1 MVQQPNPVLY
11 YHPDEFRVARQDL
24 KGRHSAGESF
34 LTAFL
39 EYAPGP
45 DVYALCRGARS
56 FEQFRQSVE
65 ASGRALTARAVGRND
80 LDVLNR
86 QAVLSLPEP
95 GITNEARVR
104 SLVGENAYA
113 LCGVTH
119 AISSREVLADIADLI
134 VVPVTRADAVICTS
148 KAVHGTLSGVLDRA
162 EDHMRARLGAQKFN
176 RPMLPI
182 VPLGV
187 HSSRFAPSGDER
199 VRWRKELGI
208 ADDAIAILFFGRLS
222 THAKA
227 SPFQLAQSVEIAA
240 ARCKHPLAVIWCGWF
255 HDDFQRRVFTGT
267 AKSMAPSVTFH
278 FVDGRLPNARF
289 SIWSAADIF
298 CSLSDNIQESFGLTV
313 IEAMAAGLPAVVS
326 NWNGY
331 REAIENGV
339 NGFLIDSYMPA
350 GTLADVAYRY
360 IGEVDT
366 YDAYIGGLS
375 QLCFVDVERTAATL
389 SRLADDAAMRSEIG
403 AAARR
408 TVAERFDWKVVIA
421 QYSELWSE
429 QIARVSR
436 ARETDGRPSTFAP
449 LLDPA
454 NIFAGHPSHRLSGD
468 TVLVRGALFDRW
480 NDLIK
485 EPGIIVNATIFG
497 EPRQLQ
503 ALYSFFAQRDEAT
516 VDDVLAPFAPNGAH
530 FTLRTVHWL
539 IKVGLLRI
547 HSTNS

>member
-1 MVQQPNPVLY
+1 LVQQPNPVLY
-11 YHPDEFRVARQDL
+11 YHPDEFRVAREDL

-45 DVYALCRGARS
+45 DVYALCRGAQS
-56 FEQFRQSVE
+56 FEQFRQSVG
-65 ASGRALTARAVGRND
+65 ASGRALTAHAVGRND
-80 LDVLNR
+80 LDVLSR
-86 QAVLSLPEP
+86 QAVLNLPEP
-95 GITNEARVR
+95 GIVNEARVR

-119 AISSREVLADIADLI
+119 AISSREVLADIADL
-134 VVPVTRADAVICTS
+134 VVAPVTQSDAVICAS
-148 KAVHGTLSGVLDRA
+148 KAVHDAVSGVLDRA

-182 VPLGV
+182 IPLGV
-187 HSSRFAPSGDER
+187 HSSRFAPSGER
-199 VRWRKELGI
+199 ARWRKELGI
-208 ADDAIAILFFGRLS
+208 ADDAVAILFFGRLS

-227 SPFQLAQSVEIAA
+227 SPFQLAQSVEMAA
-240 ARCKHPLAVIWCGWF
+240 ARCKRPLAVIWCGWF
-255 HDDFQRRVFTGT
+255 HDDFQRRVFTST

-278 FVDGRLPNARF
+278 FVDGRSSTARF
-289 SIWSAADIF
+289 SIWSAGDIF

-339 NGFLIDSYMPA
+339 NGFLIDSYMPP
-350 GTLADVAYRY
+350 GTLADAAYRY
-360 IGEVDT
+360 VGEVDT

-375 QLCFVDVERTAATL
+375 QLCFVDVEQTAATL
-389 SRLADDAAMRSEIG
+389 SRLADDAAMRSEIA

-421 QYSELWSE
+421 QYAELWSE
-429 QIARVSR
+429 QIGRVR
-436 ARETDGRPSTFAP
+436 KAGETEGKPSAFAP

-454 NIFAGHPSHRLSGD
+454 NTFAGYPSHRLNGS
-468 TVLVRGALFDRW
+468 TLLARGALFDRW
-480 NDLIK
+480 DDLVK
-485 EPGIIVNATIFG
+485 QPGIIVNAAIFG
-497 EPRQLQ
+497 GPRQLQ
-503 ALYSFFAQRDEAT
+503 ALYSFFADKEETT
-516 VDDVLAPFAPNGAH
+516 VGDVVAALDPDGSH
-530 FTLRTVHWL
+530 FTLRTIHWL
-539 IKVGLLRI
+539 IKVGLLRMR
-547 HSTNS
+547 STNS